1 MARNKNTRTPIY
13 RRVKDICVDMYT
25 SDAAVEKRLLHGKV
39 FLNSDKGEILFAQ
52 NAPRGPRSVEI
63 GRTLHS
69 RYVRRPD
76 GDYTVTFRCT
86 GREKNLRELLLAEV
100 REIAIMIQADA
111 KRVKF
116 NV

>member
-1 MARNKNTRTPIY
+1 MATNKNPKTPIY

-76 GDYTVTFRCT
+76 GMYTIT
-86 GREKNLRELLLAEV
+86 LRLDGSCFQQRV
-100 REIAIMIQADA
+100 DGIRYIHREI
-111 KRVKF
+111 KE
-116 NV
+116 

>member
-1 MARNKNTRTPIY
+1 MATNKNTRTPIY

-69 RYVRRPD
+69 RYGSCCWRR
-76 GDYTVTFRCT
+76 C
-86 GREKNLRELLLAEV
+86 
-100 REIAIMIQADA
+100 A
-111 KRVKF
+111 K
-116 NV
+116 

>member
-1 MARNKNTRTPIY
+1 MATNKNTKTPIY

-39 FLNSDKGEILFAQ
+39 FLNSDKREILFAQ

-76 GDYTVTFRCT
+76 GAYTVTFRCM
-86 GREKNLRELLLAEV
+86 GNEKNLRELLLVEV
-100 REIAIMIQADA
+100 REIATMIKADVERRA
-111 KRVKF
+111 I
-116 NV
+116 